1 MEKQDYFQAA
11 LANFTFDVASG
22 GAIRHLADLGYTA
35 AQIKKRLDFPTP
47 FDRVQQAV
55 WEHFLDN
62 GTLRLEEPGK
72 ARRQENY
79 EYITEYDAYGRK
91 SFRRVTLSST
101 EDASIAWRE
110 QTFLGEADKNLAAY
124 LDELC
129 AKNGEETAYVACT
142 FGRLKLQNPENYR
155 KMLALLEENDQ
166 EYLCGLPW
174 EPKTVYHRLNRR
186 MRNIVAVLYR
196 GGAFSGVCYFME
208 TREKVFLQQGTV

>member
-91 SFRRVTLSST
+91 SFRQVAVRSIK
-101 EDASIAWRE
+101 EPEIAWNE
-110 QTFLGEADKNLAAY
+110 QIFTGQNGINLAVY
-124 LDELC
+124 LAEKC
-129 AKNGEETAYVACT
+129 AENGEETAYISCD
-142 FGRLKLQNPENYR
+142 FGLKSRREPASYE
-155 KMLALLEENDQ
+155 KMLNLLEESDR
-166 EYLCGLPW
+166 EYLLGLLW
-174 EPKTVYHRLNRR
+174 ERRLIYHRLNRR
-186 MRNIVAVLYR
+186 MRKIADALYR
-196 GGAFSGVCYFME
+196 HKAFAGNCYFVNLK
-208 TREKVFLQQGTV
+208 EKLILR